1 MVRIYS
7 EVYGCSSNIA
17 DQEIALGLLKKAGFE
32 ITNDVENSDIV
43 IIFTCTVKS
52 PTVNRMIYRIKE
64 FTRLNKPL
72 IVAGCM
78 PKTEKNIIESINP
91 RANMLGPN
99 SIENIIEITKLILKK
114 KKAAFLDD
122 SRKPKLCLL
131 RERKNPIISITP
143 ISSGCILNCSYCSVK
158 FARGR
163 LFSYPVEMIVSE
175 VKNSIKE
182 GCKEIWLTSQDT
194 GCYGFDAGVKL
205 PELIR
210 KICEID
216 GKFFVRVGMMNPL
229 HMRKILD
236 DLIDVYKNEKIFK
249 FLHLPVESGSD
260 KILNLMKRG
269 YKVNDFVDI
278 VKRFRKEIRNLTLST
293 DIIVGFPSETEV
305 DFRKTVELIE
315 KIKPD
320 IVHISKFGPRP
331 RTEAAKMRQLDRNL
345 VNKRSLMLY
354 KLVKKIMLE
363 KNKKW
368 IKWKGEILIDEIGT
382 NNSFIGRNFAYK
394 PVAIKTNKKILG
406 KFVEVKINDA
416 TKNFLVC

>member
-1 MVRIYS
+1 MARIYS
-7 EVYGCSSNIA
+7 EVYGCSSNTA
-17 DQEIALGLLKKAGFE
+17 DQEIALGLLKKSGFE

-64 FTRLNKPL
+64 FTRLDKPL
-72 IVAGCM
+72 IIAGCM
-78 PKTEKNIIESINP
+78 PKTEMEIIENINSK
-91 RANMLGPN
+91 ANMLGPN
-99 SIENIIEITKLILKK
+99 SIENIIKIAKLTLKGQK
-114 KKAAFLDD
+114 TTFLDD
-122 SRKPKLCLL
+122 SRKPKLCLP
-131 RERKNPIISITP
+131 RERKNPVISITP
-143 ISSGCILNCSYCSVK
+143 ISSGCLSNCSYCSVK

-163 LFSYPVEMIVSE
+163 LFSYPVEMIMDE
-175 VKNSIKE
+175 VKNSMKD

-205 PELIR
+205 PKLIR

-229 HMRKILD
+229 HTRKILD
-236 DLIDVYKNEKIFK
+236 DLIDVYKNDKIFK

-293 DIIVGFPSETEV
+293 DIIVGFPSETEG

-331 RTEAAKMRQLDRNL
+331 RTEAAKMRQLDRSL
-345 VNKRSLMLY
+345 VNKRSLMLH

-368 IKWKGEILIDEIGT
+368 ISWKGEILVDEIGT

-394 PVAIKTNKKILG
+394 PIAIKTNEKILG